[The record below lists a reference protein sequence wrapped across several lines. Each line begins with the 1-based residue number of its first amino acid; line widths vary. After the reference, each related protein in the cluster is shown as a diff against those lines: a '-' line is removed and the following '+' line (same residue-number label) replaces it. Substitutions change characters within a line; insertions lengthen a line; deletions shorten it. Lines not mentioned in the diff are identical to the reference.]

1 MSKLQ
6 RREFLAGAGLTA
18 AAAAAMANPT
28 AAEAG
33 DPSFLNNV
41 PDPLLAGEEL
51 PTFKFELE
59 KSEGKV
65 DNGSEAREATGQAAS
80 DLQGDRLNFDDA
92 GPQGVPYA
100 ELHWHATRSRV
111 GVRRQRAESERQ

>member
-1 MSKLQ
+1 MSRLQ

-18 AAAAAMANPT
+18 AAAAALASPT

-33 DPSFLNNV
+33 DPSFMNNV

-59 KSEGKV
+59 SRRGRSPTAAKPERPRS
-65 DNGSEAREATGQAAS
+65 GS
-80 DLQGDRLNFDDA
+80 F
-92 GPQGVPYA
+92 
-100 ELHWHATRSRV
+100 RSPR
-111 GVRRQRAESERQ
+111 GSPGFR